1 LTRLG
6 VFVYQCS
13 ACKQLFNDPIDTDD
27 AVEHGTP
34 ETAKKIWCPRC
45 GSDRLETVDVIY
57 EPGVIGNYPGNPND
71 PAILE

>member
-1 LTRLG
+1 MTRLG

-13 ACKQLFNDPIDTDD
+13 ACKKLFNDPIDTDD

-34 ETAKKIWCPRC
+34 ETAKKIWCPHC
-45 GSDRLETVDVIY
+45 GSDRLEIVDVIY
-57 EPGVIGNYPGNPND
+57 EPGIIGNYPGDPSD